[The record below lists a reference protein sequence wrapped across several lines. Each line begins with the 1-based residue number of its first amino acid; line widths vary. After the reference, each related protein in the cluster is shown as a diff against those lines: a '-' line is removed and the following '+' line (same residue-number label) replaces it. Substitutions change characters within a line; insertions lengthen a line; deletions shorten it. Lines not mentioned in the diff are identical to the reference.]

1 MSGRTVL
8 FIEGIEF
15 LAMTDK
21 RNLFN
26 KVWDL
31 HSVRTLAGGQTQL
44 FIGLHLIHEV
54 TSPQAFSILRDRGL
68 TVQYPDRTLATV
80 DHIIPTDVQLRPFAD
95 GLAEEM
101 MSAIEKNCRD
111 FGVRLFNLD
120 DKRQG
125 VVHIVGPE
133 QGLTQ
138 PGMTIACGDSHTS
151 THGAF
156 GSIAFGIGTSQ
167 VADVLATQTLALS
180 RPKVRRIEV
189 TGKLRP
195 GVYAKDVILHII
207 RKLGVQGGVGYAYEY
222 AGEVFDRMSMEERMT
237 VCNMSIEGGARC
249 GYINPDQTTVDY
261 IRGRPFAPNAAEFDR
276 AAAWWLSLASAKDA
290 EFDDR
295 VSFNGSEIEPTVTW
309 GINPAQSVGVSEKLP
324 ALTTFTPDDQKGIR
338 DAFEYMDLKEQQP
351 IRGVKIDV
359 AFIGSCTNGRI
370 SDLRE
375 AAAIAKGR
383 HVAAGVKA
391 LVVPGSQLVRE
402 QAISEGL
409 DKVFEEAGFQWR
421 GAGCSMCLA
430 MNPDKLQGREV
441 CASSSNRNF
450 KGRQGSPT
458 GRTLLMSP
466 AMVAAAAISGCVSDV
481 REML

>member
-1 MSGRTVL
+1 
-8 FIEGIEF
+8 
-15 LAMTDK
+15 MTDR

-31 HSVRTLAGGQTQL
+31 HSVRSLAGGQTQL

-68 TVQYPDRTLATV
+68 TVKYPERTLATV
-80 DHIIPTDVQLRPFAD
+80 DHIIPTDVQLRPFVD

-111 FGVRLFNLD
+111 FGVRLFNID

-167 VADVLATQTLALS
+167 VADILATQTLALS

-222 AGEVFDRMSMEERMT
+222 AGEVFDRMTMEERMT

-261 IRGRPFAPNAAEFDR
+261 IQGRPFAPQGADFAR
-276 AAAWWLSLASAKDA
+276 AAAWWLSLASPKDA
-290 EFDDR
+290 EFDDQIT
-295 VSFNGSEIEPTVTW
+295 FDGNLIEPTVTW
-309 GINPAQSVGVSEKLP
+309 GINPAQSVGINELLP
-324 ALTTFTPDDQKGIR
+324 ALATFTTDDQKGVR

-402 QAISEGL
+402 QAMAEGL
-409 DKVFEEAGFQWR
+409 DKIFEAAGFQWR
-421 GAGCSMCLA
+421 EAGCSMCLA
-430 MNPDKLQGREV
+430 MNPDKLKGREV

-466 AMVAAAAISGCVSDV
+466 AMVAAAAIAGCVSDV
-481 REML
+481 RELN